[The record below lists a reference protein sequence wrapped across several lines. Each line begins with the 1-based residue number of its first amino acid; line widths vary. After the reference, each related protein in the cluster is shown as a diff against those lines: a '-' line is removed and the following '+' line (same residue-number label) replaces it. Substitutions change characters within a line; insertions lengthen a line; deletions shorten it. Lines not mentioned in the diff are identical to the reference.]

1 MQALQGNT
9 SDAVWA
15 LLCPVSP
22 CTHRPAPGRSGT
34 PQGHPKTSYLKVAE
48 VEEGCRAVGE
58 AQGHIGAAGELVGRC
73 LGRRMEGAASRGG
86 TLSRTLLTRIPPHG
100 EPPKMGENPSN
111 TRGRFPTQRG
121 EGTPNRGGTQ
131 HEGTPNTRDVRGPQ
145 TLGGT
150 QQGCEGTPNTQGG
163 GTTAEMCGD
172 QGHEG
177 APNTEGGQR

>member
-58 AQGHIGAAGELVGRC
+58 AQGHLGAAGELMGRC
-73 LGRRMEGAASRGG
+73 LGRRTEGAASQGG
-86 TLSRTLLTRIPPHG
+86 TTGCASQGAPSAGPSSPGSHLMGNPQRWGRTL
-100 EPPKMGENPSN
+100 
-111 TRGRFPTQRG
+111 Q
-121 EGTPNRGGTQ
+121 TPGGDSL
-131 HEGTPNTRDVRGPQ
+131 HSEVRGPQ
-145 TLGGT
+145 I
-150 QQGCEGTPNTQGG
+150 
-163 GTTAEMCGD
+163 
-172 QGHEG
+172 
-177 APNTEGGQR
+177 EGGLNMRGPQTPGM